1 MQSNVEPHVMSEPTT
16 TVPTVTAAATVL
28 PAGPHL
34 ASDPNAPDDL
44 AAFKH
49 AFRRHAAGVAAI
61 TTLAPDG
68 GPVGFTAT
76 SLASL
81 SAVPP
86 LATFNMARSASS
98 WAAIAVAERVVIH
111 MLGAQNRAIAEKLA
125 GPNAERFVGEH
136 WKPGPYGLPV
146 LTGVTSW
153 MVGRVVERVS
163 VHNNA
168 VVVVQIEGGGMGT
181 DDEAL
186 LYHERTYRVPG
197 AAV

>member
-1 MQSNVEPHVMSEPTT
+1 MTNLR
-16 TVPTVTAAATVL
+16 TAPPLAA
-28 PAGPHL
+28 
-34 ASDPNAPDDL
+34 DPNAPDDL

-68 GPVGFTAT
+68 TPVGFTAT

-98 WAAIAVAERVVIH
+98 WAAISVADRVVIH

-125 GPNAERFVGEH
+125 GPHADRFVGDH
-136 WKPGPYGLPV
+136 WQPGPHGLPV
-146 LTGVTSW
+146 LAGVTSW
-153 MVGRVVERVS
+153 MVGRIVERLS

-168 VVVVQIEGGGMGT
+168 VVVVQIEGGGMGA

-197 AAV
+197 APV

>member
-1 MQSNVEPHVMSEPTT
+1 MQSNVEPQVISEAAIAELPT
-16 TVPTVTAAATVL
+16 AIAATAL
-28 PAGPHL
+28 PAGPPL
-34 ASDPNAPDDL
+34 AADLNAPDDL

-68 GPVGFTAT
+68 SPVGFTAT

-125 GPNAERFVGEH
+125 GPNTERFVGDH
-136 WKPGPYGLPV
+136 WEPGPYGLPV

-153 MVGRVVERVS
+153 MVGRIVERVS

>member
-1 MQSNVEPHVMSEPTT
+1 MKSNVEPPLTLPVAP
-16 TVPTVTAAATVL
+16 PLAAD
-28 PAGPHL
+28 PH
-34 ASDPNAPDDL
+34 APDDL

-61 TTLAPDG
+61 TTLAQDG
-68 GPVGFTAT
+68 SPVGFTAT

-98 WAAIAVAERVVIH
+98 WASIAAADRVVIH
-111 MLGAQNRAIAEKLA
+111 MLGAHNRSVAEKLA
-125 GPNAERFVGEH
+125 GPHAERFVGEH
-136 WKPGPYGLPV
+136 WQPGPYGLPV
-146 LTGVTSW
+146 LEGVTSW
-153 MVGRVVERVS
+153 MIGRIVERVS

-168 VVVVQIEGGGMGT
+168 VVVVQIEGGGMGP

>member
-1 MQSNVEPHVMSEPTT
+1 MQNNVEPPVTTLPVMTMPASP
-16 TVPTVTAAATVL
+16 PLATDL
-28 PAGPHL
+28 
-34 ASDPNAPDDL
+34 NAPDDL

-68 GPVGFTAT
+68 SPVGFTAT

-98 WAAIAVAERVVIH
+98 RSAIAVADRVVIH
-111 MLGAQNRAIAEKLA
+111 MLGAHNRAVAEKLA
-125 GPNAERFVGEH
+125 GPHADRFVGDH
-136 WKPGPYGLPV
+136 WQPGPYGLPV
-146 LTGVTSW
+146 LAGVTSW
-153 MVGRVVERVS
+153 MVGRIVERVS

-168 VVVVQIEGGGMGT
+168 VVVVQIEGGGMGP
-181 DDEAL
+181 DDDAL

-197 AAV
+197 VAV